1 MTPNYTLSGRYRIVR
16 SLGEGGMANVYLA
29 HDLILD
35 RDVAVK
41 LLRLDLR
48 DDPKTIK
55 RFQREALATT
65 ELVHPHIVS
74 LYDIGEENGMQYLV
88 MEYVKGMDLKNY
100 IKENFPLPL
109 QQVIDIMEQILS
121 AVATAHAHNIIHR
134 DLKPQNI
141 LIDEQGNAKITDF
154 GIAVAFQQLATVL
167 ATTQTSTQKCETLI
181 KLANAAGGKD
191 NITALLMALD
201 GEVASK

>member
-1 MTPNYTLSGRYRIVR
+1 
-16 SLGEGGMANVYLA
+16 
-29 HDLILD
+29 
-35 RDVAVK
+35 
-41 LLRLDLR
+41 
-48 DDPKTIK
+48 
-55 RFQREALATT
+55 
-65 ELVHPHIVS
+65 
-74 LYDIGEENGMQYLV
+74 YDIGEENGMQYLV

-154 GIAVAFQQLATVL
+154 GIAVALSEHT
-167 ATTQTSTQKCETLI
+167 
-181 KLANAAGGKD
+181 
-191 NITALLMALD
+191 
-201 GEVASK
+201 